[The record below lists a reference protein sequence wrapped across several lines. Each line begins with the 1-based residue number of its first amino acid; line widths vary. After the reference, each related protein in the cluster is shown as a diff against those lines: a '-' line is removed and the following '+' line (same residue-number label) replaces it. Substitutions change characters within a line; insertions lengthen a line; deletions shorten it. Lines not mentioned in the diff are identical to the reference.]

1 MGLFDRKFC
10 DICGQKIGLLG
21 NRKLE
26 DGNLCK
32 DCANKL
38 SPFFDERRHSTVAQ
52 IQQQLAYREQNKF
65 AVAQFNP
72 TRSYGNGK
80 KVYVDMNANKFI
92 VTRASNW
99 RNDNPDVI
107 DISQVISVDTD
118 IKEHKKEIY
127 YKDEQGQQQS
137 YNPRRYEY
145 TYEFKV
151 RINVNSPWFDD
162 INLELSEFKR
172 PDSKH
177 SPKYNEFMMQMNEL
191 KTVLMGQGVPQMNN
205 FAQQGYVQ
213 QQGYGQQ
220 GLGQQ
225 GLGQQNYS
233 QPNNAGILGGVM
245 GAIGLGLNMA
255 TQQNQNYNNNGA
267 YGMVN
272 NGMNQ
277 PMNMNNGMGQPMN
290 NGMNQP
296 MNMNNGMPQANI
308 WVCSCGMQNTAGF
321 CQNCGQQK
329 PVQGGCIEIQCDKC
343 GWRLAPGQAIPKFCP
358 NCGDPINQNDLR

>member
-32 DCANKL
+32 DCAGKL
-38 SPFFDERRHSTVAQ
+38 SPFFDERRHSTIAQ
-52 IQQQLAYREQNKF
+52 IQQQLAYREQNKY

-72 TRSYGNGK
+72 TKSYGNGK

-107 DISQVISVDTD
+107 DISQVIGVNTD

-127 YKDEQGQQQS
+127 YKDAQGEQKS

-145 TYEFKV
+145 SYEFKV
-151 RINVNSPWFDD
+151 KINVNSPWFDD

-172 PDSKH
+172 PDSTH
-177 SPKYNEFMMQMNEL
+177 SPKYNEYMMEMNEL
-191 KTVLMGQGVPQMNN
+191 KSVLSGRGLPMNN
-205 FAQQGYVQ
+205 FGQTQN
-213 QQGYGQQ
+213 YGQQ
-220 GLGQQ
+220 GRAQA
-225 GLGQQNYS
+225 
-233 QPNNAGILGGVM
+233 NNMGGILGGVM

-255 TQQNQNYNNNGA
+255 TQQNQGYN
-267 YGMVN
+267 N

-277 PMNMNNGMGQPMN
+277 PMNMNNGMNMNTGMNMN
-290 NGMNQP
+290 NGMGQPMMNNGMGQSMNMGMNQP
-296 MNMNNGMPQANI
+296 MMNMNNGMPQGNI
-308 WVCSCGMQNTAGF
+308 WTCSCGMQNTAGF
-321 CQNCGQQK
+321 CQNCGQPK
-329 PVQGGCIEIQCDKC
+329 PMQSGGIQIRCDKC
-343 GWRLAPGQAIPKFCP
+343 GWMLAPGQPIPSFCP
-358 NCGDPINQNDLR
+358 NCGDPINQNDLT

>member
-10 DICGQKIGLLG
+10 DICSQKIGLLG

-32 DCANKL
+32 DCASKL
-38 SPFFDERRHSTVAQ
+38 SPFFDERRHSTVDQ
-52 IQQQLAYREQNKF
+52 IQQQLAYREQNKY

-72 TRSYGNGK
+72 TKSYGNGK
-80 KVYVDMNANKFI
+80 KVYVDLASNKFI

-107 DISQVISVDTD
+107 DISQVIGVNTD

-151 RINVNSPWFDD
+151 TINVNSPWFDD

-172 PDSKH
+172 PDSTH
-177 SPKYNEFMMQMNEL
+177 SPNYNEYMMQMNEL
-191 KTVLMGQGVPQMNN
+191 KNVLMGRGTPQMNN
-205 FAQQGYVQ
+205 FAQQQ
-213 QQGYGQQ
+213 SYG
-220 GLGQQ
+220 
-225 GLGQQNYS
+225 
-233 QPNNAGILGGVM
+233 QPNNMGILGDVM
-245 GAIGLGLNMA
+245 GAVGLGLNMA
-255 TQQNQNYNNNGA
+255 TQQNPNYNNNGA
-267 YGMVN
+267 YGTVN

-290 NGMNQP
+290 
-296 MNMNNGMPQANI
+296 MNNGIPQGNV
-308 WVCSCGMQNTAGF
+308 WVCSCGMQNAASF
-321 CQNCGQQK
+321 CQNCGQPK
-329 PVQGGCIEIQCDKC
+329 PVQGARVEIQCDKC
-343 GWRLAPGQAIPKFCP
+343 GWRLVPGQPIPRFCP
-358 NCGDPINQNDLR
+358 NCGDPIDGYDLR